1 MAMLT
6 LTMLPW
12 RSARAA
18 TLPMLSAC
26 DWAFGSPRWTCSCC
40 EPRSA
45 SPYVALINV
54 ANSGFHVWMKTS
66 TGAPTARTMWTMCV
80 SAQKRMRR
88 RLALCEPPCACF
100 ARDCEGVWSQPPTR
114 PWSSSAYR
122 MTNARRH
129 NVTSAQRVTPRRRV
143 CGAVRKATSPVR
155 KRLRSSTP
163 FTVHSTQA
171 GISENKVSRTVATFR
186 VQSELLRFPKSYC
199 VASIVRQAATVSS
212 PSLPPHPRQARHRRR
227 RPARHRPCLAYR
239 LAPSG
244 EARCTGTVNLI
255 TT

>member
-1 MAMLT
+1 
-6 LTMLPW
+6 MLPW

-45 SPYVALINV
+45 SPYVASINV

-100 ARDCEGVWSQPPTR
+100 ARDCEGDWSQPPTR

-122 MTNARRH
+122 MTNARRQ
-129 NVTSAQRVTPRRRV
+129 VRSARDAKT
-143 CGAVRKATSPVR
+143 A
-155 KRLRSSTP
+155 RLWGGLS
-163 FTVHSTQA
+163 A
-171 GISENKVSRTVATFR
+171 
-186 VQSELLRFPKSYC
+186 
-199 VASIVRQAATVSS
+199 SS
-212 PSLPPHPRQARHRRR
+212 PQRPSSHRYARTHARTLCPAHPTAARYYEGIVEARHQPRGG
-227 RPARHRPCLAYR
+227 AQHRPRSIAAFDYLT
-239 LAPSG
+239 G
-244 EARCTGTVNLI
+244 GARGCGGGCGLRGVGSRDE
-255 TT
+255 